1 MLRTLARV
9 FSIQSFSNAIISDR
23 PISAPLRAPGHPR
36 SGSVT
41 LRILKSFISSVVTP
55 RFFAAPVFAAFAF
68 ALPFFGIQLG
78 AAAEAADVNG
88 AGASFPYPIY
98 SAWAYGYEQATG
110 SKVNYQSIGS
120 GGGIKQVTEGTVDFG
135 ASDDP
140 MSTEDLQKA
149 GLIQFPAVLGGV
161 VTVINLDGFANNEL
175 VLNGQLLADIFQ
187 GKILKWNDPAIAALN
202 SGKALPDADINV
214 VYRSDSSGTSAI
226 FTNYLSAVSPGWKEA
241 VGAGKSVNW
250 PVGVGAKGNDGVA
263 GSVKR
268 VKNSIG
274 YVEYAYAAE
283 NKITWAAL
291 VNKAGKTV
299 APSIESF
306 TAAAG
311 NAKWD
316 KGKAYFIWLVDA
328 EGDASWP
335 IAAATF
341 ILVKTADAQVLQNV
355 TDFFEWCFQNG
366 DPEAVR
372 LQYVPLP
379 ADLKDDV
386 RGYWKEAG
394 RK

>member
-1 MLRTLARV
+1 MHRFLALL
-9 FSIQSFSNAIISDR
+9 A
-23 PISAPLRAPGHPR
+23 ALA
-36 SGSVT
+36 
-41 LRILKSFISSVVTP
+41 L
-55 RFFAAPVFAAFAF
+55 AAP
-68 ALPFFGIQLG
+68 
-78 AAAEAADVNG
+78 AAANAADVNG

-98 SAWAYGYEQATG
+98 SAWAFAFEKETG

-140 MSTEDLQKA
+140 LTTENLAKS

-161 VTVINLDGFANNEL
+161 VAVINLEGFANDEL
-175 VLNGQLLADIFQ
+175 TLSGPVLADVFQ

-202 SGKALPDADINV
+202 PGKTLPDADINV

-226 FTNYLSAVSPGWKEA
+226 FTNYLSVVSKSWKDTI
-241 VGAGKSVNW
+241 GAGKSVNW

-283 NKITWAAL
+283 NKITWSSL

-299 APSIESF
+299 SPSIESF
-306 TAAAG
+306 TAAASS
-311 NAKWD
+311 AKWD
-316 KGKAYFIWLVDA
+316 RSMAYYIWLVEA

-341 ILVKTADAQVLQNV
+341 ILVKTADKQVLKNV
-355 TDFFEWCFQNG
+355 TDFFEWCFQKG
-366 DPEAVR
+366 DAEAVR

-379 ADLKDDV
+379 ASLKDDV
-386 RGYWKEAG
+386 RGYWQEAS
-394 RK
+394 K